1 MQQAANYQA
10 YQTNS
15 EAAPSS
21 AEAGF
26 NNDTKRPRACEAC
39 RGLKVRCEPDP
50 GTGPCKR
57 CRKANRNCVI
67 TAPSR
72 KRQKKTDS
80 RVAELERKIDAL
92 TASLHATKEG
102 NVSGSEDDG
111 YGDGDTPQIESS
123 DGRSNQPTPPYTT
136 TSAGTSRKRRLSE
149 YQQSGSSGSRRFS
162 GSEAMSQISPANV
175 ANMGPRL
182 FAPPKSEAGG
192 PDLEPRREVDAVI
205 YGEAD
210 VVGRGIVHA
219 ETANGLFRHYTD
231 HMAPHMPI
239 VVFSPDVRPDATRKR
254 SPVLFLAILSVASGQ
269 DYPDLQAT
277 LTKEIMRIL
286 ADRVFIH
293 GEKSLELVQAL
304 QVVTIW
310 YWPEPNG
317 DSKYYQF
324 IYMTAIM
331 AIDLGMHRRQPLLIV
346 RKEQILGLPKPKSY
360 LSDPCTTECRRAWLG
375 CYLLCSSI
383 AMGMRRPNLV
393 QPSSHTEDCLKALEI
408 SEDAFPSDK
417 ILCRWVQLQRLAD
430 EFAAQAS
437 AEEDSEITVEA
448 RDARTRSAH
457 AHFAKQVSEW
467 EVRSFSELRSRPLS
481 FALNVVNLYMHE
493 LAMQYYVGVE
503 PAIVPGARGKQR
515 IESSPSTMADPSN
528 TPLSSTLGMLDNFL
542 GLSVQGLRSLPVFQF
557 AQIAHGTLTLTKI
570 FNFGKADPEYRKQM
584 SLSAETVEQYVG
596 RLIDLLRTGAE
607 GGKSLPAH
615 SFLMV
620 LHASLDLF
628 QEIKHMTLGEIK
640 EHCGGKFP
648 ATNFIQIL
656 DLHEPTPTPRQW
668 NYLGDKYPLE
678 KDVFP
683 EGALHLLSEVAAMG
697 KSNVNGYGVK
707 EGQLGPQQV
716 AAAAEAMAASEDG
729 FASAVRKMSTNGV

>member
-1 MQQAANYQA
+1 M
-10 YQTNS
+10 
-15 EAAPSS
+15 
-21 AEAGF
+21 
-26 NNDTKRPRACEAC
+26 
-39 RGLKVRCEPDP
+39 RCEPGP

-57 CRKANRNCVI
+57 CRKANRKCVI

-102 NVSGSEDDG
+102 NISGSEDDG
-111 YGDGDTPQIESS
+111 YGDGDTPQFDSS
-123 DGRSNQPTPPYTT
+123 DGRSNQPTSPYTT
-136 TSAGTSRKRRLSE
+136 TSSAGTNRKRRMSE
-149 YQQSGSSGSRRFS
+149 YQQDGSSGSRRPSVF
-162 GSEAMSQISPANV
+162 EAMTQTSPATV

-182 FAPPKSEAGG
+182 FATPKSEPGG
-192 PDLEPRREVDAVI
+192 QDRESTRDADI
-205 YGEAD
+205 AMYGEAD

-219 ETANGLFRHYTD
+219 EIASALFRHYTD

-239 VVFSPDVRPDATRKR
+239 VVFAPDISSDIIRRR
-254 SPVLFLAILSVASGQ
+254 SPFLFLAILSVASGQ

-277 LTKEIMRIL
+277 LTKEIMRML
-286 ADRVFIH
+286 ADRVFVH
-293 GEKSLELVQAL
+293 GEKSLEIVQAL

-324 IYMTAIM
+324 IHMTAVM
-331 AIDLGMHRRQPLLIV
+331 AIDLGMHRRQPLLIL

-393 QPSSHTEDCLKALEI
+393 QPSSHTGDCVKALEA
-408 SEDAFPSDK
+408 SEDAFPTDK
-417 ILCRWVQLQRLAD
+417 TLCRWVQLQMLAD
-430 EFAAQAS
+430 EFAGQAS

-448 RDARTRSAH
+448 RDARIRSAY

-467 EVRSFSELRSRPLS
+467 EARDSSELRSRSLS
-481 FALNVVNLYMHE
+481 LALNVVNLYMHE
-493 LAMQYYVGVE
+493 LAMQYYVGVK
-503 PAIVPGARGKQR
+503 PAAAPGARGEQETK
-515 IESSPSTMADPSN
+515 SSTFTRAPN
-528 TPLSSTLGMLDNFL
+528 TPLSSTLGMLDNL
-542 GLSVQGLRSLPVFQF
+542 LDLSVQGLRSLPIFQF
-557 AQIAHGTLTLTKI
+557 AQIAHGTLTLTKM
-570 FNFGKADPEYRKQM
+570 FNFAKADAEYREQM
-584 SLSAETVEQYVG
+584 PLSAETVEQYVG
-596 RLIDLLRTGAE
+596 RLIDLLRAGAE

-628 QEIKHMTLGEIK
+628 QEIKHMSLGEIK

-668 NYLGDKYPLE
+668 NYSGDKFPLE

-697 KSNVNGYGVK
+697 KSNANGYRVQ
-707 EGQLGPQQV
+707 EGQHLGPQQI
-716 AAAAEAMAASEDG
+716 AAEAEAMAMAAREDG
-729 FASAVRKMSTNGV
+729 FASAVRKMSANGA